1 MIHIRSSHT
10 VDMLPSSVA
19 KTWLCQGLVNTDS
32 VDWVETGAGWLLHMM
47 EMMEDQ
53 IMKCVGVFCETLFG
67 CMMLKCEV
75 QFEGVCGRPLKP

>member
-1 MIHIRSSHT
+1 M
-10 VDMLPSSVA
+10 
-19 KTWLCQGLVNTDS
+19 
-32 VDWVETGAGWLLHMM
+32 AGWLLHMM

-53 IMKCVGVFCETLFG
+53 IMKCVGVFCEALFG